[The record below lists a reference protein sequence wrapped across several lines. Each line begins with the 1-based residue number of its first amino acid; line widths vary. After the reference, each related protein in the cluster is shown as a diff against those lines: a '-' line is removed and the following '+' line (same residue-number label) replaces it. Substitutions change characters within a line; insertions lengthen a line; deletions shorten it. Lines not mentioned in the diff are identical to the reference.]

1 MAENKKSF
9 TAYCDWNTTFN
20 SLPDEKAGQLIKHL
34 FAYVN
39 DENPITDDLLINAV
53 FANIKATLKR
63 DLIKWK
69 EKSEKNK
76 QIAIDRWNKKASK
89 SIESNTNVCERIK
102 TDANYTDNVSD
113 NDNVNDN
120 VINKNIIEPINWPI
134 LLDFF
139 NKTTGKK
146 CKVVSRK
153 AKEQF
158 NARLKEGFT
167 KVDIANAIIGACK
180 DSYHIETELKY
191 ITLEFISR
199 ADKLDKFSQVNN
211 FIDSGTTNQKLMK
224 YDDSGQIL

>member
-76 QIAIDRWNKKASK
+76 QIAIDRWSKNASK
-89 SIESNTNVCERIK
+89 SIEKNTNECERIK
-102 TDANYTDNVSD
+102 TDANYTDSVSDKDSVSVSD
-113 NDNVNDN
+113 N
-120 VINKNIIEPINWPI
+120 
-134 LLDFF
+134 
-139 NKTTGKK
+139 
-146 CKVVSRK
+146 
-153 AKEQF
+153 
-158 NARLKEGFT
+158 
-167 KVDIANAIIGACK
+167 
-180 DSYHIETELKY
+180 
-191 ITLEFISR
+191 
-199 ADKLDKFSQVNN
+199 VNN
-211 FIDSGTTNQKLMK
+211 KKESKPSLETRSLAFKETLIPFKQKYSIEMLKNFYGYWTEPNKSNTKMRFELEK
-224 YDDSGQIL
+224 TWSVERRLETWDKREKDFKPKQQIKQDRL